1 MGKKVSKV
9 IKKVVTT
16 PAKVAAK
23 VLPVSALSDA
33 GKKTTITPAAAAEP
47 TLKETQATAREES
60 KAVYD
65 SAARRVRRG
74 RAAGYRALMTD
85 RGTLGGGGSTLG

>member
-1 MGKKVSKV
+1 MSKAV
-9 IKKVVTT
+9 KKVVKAVTK
-16 PAKVAAK
+16 PIAKVVAPKPPTVAA
-23 VLPVSALSDA
+23 P
-33 GKKTTITPAAAAEP
+33 EP
-47 TLKETQATAREES
+47 TVKEAQATAREES

>member
-1 MGKKVSKV
+1 MSKKV
-9 IKKVVTT
+9 KKVVKAVTKPIAKIVAPKPPT
-16 PAKVAAK
+16 PT
-23 VLPVSALSDA
+23 PV
-33 GKKTTITPAAAAEP
+33 AAEP
-47 TLKETQATAREES
+47 TVKETQATAREES

>member
-1 MGKKVSKV
+1 MSKAVKKV
-9 IKKVVTT
+9 IKKVGKSLGVIKPVPKPT
-16 PAKVAAK
+16 PA
-23 VLPVSALSDA
+23 PV
-33 GKKTTITPAAAAEP
+33 AAEP
-47 TLKETQATAREES
+47 TVKETQATAREES

-85 RGTLGGGGSTLG
+85 RSTLGGGGSTLG

>member
-9 IKKVVTT
+9 ISKVIKPVAKIIAPTPT
-16 PAKVAAK
+16 PAPA
-23 VLPVSALSDA
+23 PV
-33 GKKTTITPAAAAEP
+33 AAEP
-47 TLKETQATAREES
+47 TVKETQATAREES

-85 RGTLGGGGSTLG
+85 RSTLGGGGSTLG

>member
-1 MGKKVSKV
+1 MSKAV
-9 IKKVVTT
+9 KKVVKAVTK
-16 PAKVAAK
+16 PIAKVVAPKPA
-23 VLPVSALSDA
+23 PVAV
-33 GKKTTITPAAAAEP
+33 AAAEP

>member
-1 MGKKVSKV
+1 MSKKVSSV

-16 PAKVAAK
+16 PVKVATG
-23 VLPVSALSDA
+23 VLPVSALSDP
-33 GKKTTITPAAAAEP
+33 GKNTKITSVSAAEP

-85 RGTLGGGGSTLG
+85 RGTLGGGSSTLG